1 MTKLELI
8 HMIGDMLTNLDV
20 VIGSLLPS
28 DPRHRQLLDLR
39 LLLDDRQRALSRQ
52 AFIENS
58 ETFQRAAQELAD
70 INDAI
75 RQTVRKVEQL
85 NATLEN
91 VTRFLNSLTSLVS
104 TFAAVA

>member
-8 HMIGDMLTNLDV
+8 HMIGDILTNLDV

-58 ETFQRAAQELAD
+58 ETFQRAAQDLAA
-70 INDAI
+70 INDEI
-75 RQTVRKVEQL
+75 RRTVRKVEQL

-91 VTRFLNSLTSLVS
+91 VTRFLNSLTSLVT